1 MKNKNLVLKTCFTG
15 LFLSMSGL
23 AAANTTVDLFSNTTS
38 SGNTT
43 YSGHAAI
50 AGGTLSVAAGS
61 QINGDLA
68 AQASLVIG
76 AGAIAQ
82 NVYAGAAVSTGSDST
97 VKAIYGGAAA
107 DIANNAIADTIIA
120 GAAITVGA
128 GGKAQNFYA
137 GAAITLGAGTT
148 QLAIGDSQVYAGAAR
163 TGTLIALTKV
173 GETAAKAA
181 ERVSYLASAGSN
193 DDHIAALTKGV
204 NSFDMPT
211 ALTDIDNAYT
221 ALATLTKTED
231 VVGGQ
236 QYTLGTSVANVK
248 LAPGV
253 YQGGAVNAPANAVIK
268 LDSGSQS
275 NQVWIFN
282 LTDAVTLGAGT
293 QINTDNAGDN
303 ATIIWNVGGA
313 LNLGAGAKFAG
324 IAIVKGSVTGATAD
338 LTCGNLYAKGAVSIG
353 SIGSVDGFDP
363 EVCDQSAER
372 ISSLSINEPDIDTNK
387 ISYTLNASD
396 PH

>member
-1 MKNKNLVLKTCFTG
+1 MKNVVLKTCLTT
-15 LFLSMSGL
+15 LVLSMSGL
-23 AAANTTVDLFSNTTS
+23 AAASDEVKLLSAEYKYS
-38 SGNTT
+38 S
-43 YSGHAAI
+43 HAAI
-50 AGGTLSVAAGS
+50 AGGALSVAADS
-61 QINGDLA
+61 EIDGDLA
-68 AQASLVIG
+68 AQAALVIG

-97 VKAIYGGAAA
+97 VKNIYGGAAA
-107 DIANNAIADTIIA
+107 GIATNAIADTITA

-128 GGKAQNFYA
+128 GGKAQHFYA

-148 QLAIGDSQVYAGAAR
+148 QLAIGDSLVLAGAAR
-163 TGTLIALTKV
+163 TGTLIALTDND
-173 GETAAKAA
+173 ETAADAA
-181 ERVSYLASAGSN
+181 LRVKYLASAGS
-193 DDHIAALTKGV
+193 DLRHSAALTKGAA
-204 NSFDMPT
+204 SFDMPT
-211 ALTDIDNAYT
+211 ALTHIDNAYT
-221 ALATLTKTED
+221 ALATLTKTDD

-236 QYTLGTSVANVK
+236 QYTLGTSVANVT

-268 LDSGSQS
+268 LDAGNS
-275 NQVWIFN
+275 NNRVWIFN

-293 QINTDNAGDN
+293 QINTDLAGDN

-353 SIGSVDGFDP
+353 SIGSVDGGNP
-363 EVCDQSAER
+363 EVCQQSAKK
-372 ISSLSINEPDIDTNK
+372 INSFFINETAADRIGYSLFK
-387 ISYTLNASD
+387 
-396 PH
+396 